1 MDDTVKGIA
10 RPATSRSL
18 QEAVRK
24 ARVEEAYRLDE
35 TADRRDS
42 EIARLELM
50 KAELQVVFAEIP
62 ANDDRFTLMLVPSR
76 PARLWVDLFTYVAVD
91 DASGAYLFIRNSESG
106 RRTLYSTAS
115 VSEMA
120 DRITQ
125 LYGARDR
132 APGAARGGA
141 DRAAATGGAACFAA
155 GTCASRH
162 GGRGCGLHHRPS
174 HRRRGPLRRGVAHHA
189 LEPHDSRRIRRSHSK
204 TWVLE
209 LRDGAADHL
218 ATPAIIHLA
227 DAVFVV
233 ARGGNSPGHRL
244 RRRRDA
250 NDDRR
255 PGHGRKLEQRLL
267 VIVPMQHELC
277 ALLLEQA
284 RQLSRV
290 AQAAPPADL
299 AVQVAGGG

>member
-1 MDDTVKGIA
+1 MDDTVKNIA

-35 TADRRDS
+35 TADLRDS

-120 DRITQ
+120 DRITG
-125 LYGARDR
+125 YIAREIVR
-132 APGAARGGA
+132 RERLEAALIEPLHREERPASSQAPARLGMGVVVAAFIIGLLTGAAGLF
-141 DRAAATGGAACFAA
+141 AAAWLT
-155 GTCASRH
+155 
-162 GGRGCGLHHRPS
+162 
-174 HRRRGPLRRGVAHHA
+174 
-189 LEPHDSRRIRRSHSK
+189 
-204 TWVLE
+204 
-209 LRDGAADHL
+209 
-218 ATPAIIHLA
+218 TP
-227 DAVFVV
+227 
-233 ARGGNSPGHRL
+233 
-244 RRRRDA
+244 
-250 NDDRR
+250 
-255 PGHGRKLEQRLL
+255 
-267 VIVPMQHELC
+267 
-277 ALLLEQA
+277 
-284 RQLSRV
+284 
-290 AQAAPPADL
+290 
-299 AVQVAGGG
+299 